1 MIRNEVMRT
10 GVGGAQASSSGRV
23 STHLLNRDGR
33 AGGHRKGWG
42 MNLSQL
48 ETERQS
54 NPVDVIEFVASTNDW
69 TFERAGDDELAMTVE
84 GKWADYHVSFSWME
98 DWEALHIACAFDLK
112 VPDFRVPEVVRLLA
126 QVNAQVLMGH
136 FDLWQQEDAV
146 IFRQS
151 LLLSGGA
158 EPTSRQVEM
167 LLSNA
172 LDSCEAYFQ
181 AFQFVVW
188 SGMEA
193 KAAMAAV
200 LFETH
205 GEC

>member
-1 MIRNEVMRT
+1 ME
-10 GVGGAQASSSGRV
+10 
-23 STHLLNRDGR
+23 LL
-33 AGGHRKGWG
+33 H
-42 MNLSQL
+42 L
-48 ETERQS
+48 ETERHS
-54 NPVDVIEFVASTNDW
+54 NPVDVIEFVAAANDW
-69 TFERAGDDELAMTVE
+69 SFERSGEDELALTVE
-84 GKWADYHVSFSWME
+84 GHWADYHVSFSWME
-98 DWEALHIACAFDLK
+98 DWEALHIASAFDLK
-112 VPDFRVPEVVRLLA
+112 VPDFRVPEVTRLLA

-136 FDLWQQEDAV
+136 FDLWQQEDVV

-158 EPTSRQVEM
+158 EPTNRQVEM

-172 LDSCEAYFQ
+172 LESCEAYFQ

-200 LFETH
+200 MFETQ
-205 GEC
+205 GEA